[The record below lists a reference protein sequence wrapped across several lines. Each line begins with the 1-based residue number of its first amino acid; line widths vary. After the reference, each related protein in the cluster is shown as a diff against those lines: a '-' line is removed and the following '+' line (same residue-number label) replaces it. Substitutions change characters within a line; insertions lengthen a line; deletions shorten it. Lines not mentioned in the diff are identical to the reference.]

1 MSKRRATLTELA
13 AEVGVTVGTIR
24 YRVQRRQMTPPDRH
38 GRFDAARA
46 LAELAA
52 KRKQRGGRKSGPT
65 KIADVASSRPRDPA
79 DRFRLARARQEELKL
94 RRMERSL
101 IEAEVVRRRVF
112 AFVRLIRDRM
122 DAAVSRE
129 APLGAAHFKID
140 EGDFWRWL
148 KGMMTRLQ
156 TELATLD
163 LDKALGSDP
172 PEDSEEGDDGDE
184 EDGAR
189 SREHRPGA
197 VR

>member
-1 MSKRRATLTELA
+1 MPRLTITERAGRHRLSEA
-13 AEVGVTVGTIR
+13 SIR
-24 YRVQRRQMTPPDRH
+24 YPVRRGQMRQPDRH
-38 GRFDAARA
+38 GRFDRARA

-65 KIADVASSRPRDPA
+65 KIADAASSRPRDPA
-79 DRFRLARARQEELKL
+79 DRFRLARARQEESKL

-101 IEAEVVRRRVF
+101 IEAEVARRRVF

-163 LDKALGSDP
+163 LDKALATDP
-172 PEDSEEGDDGDE
+172 VDDRETGDGD
-184 EDGAR
+184 
-189 SREHRPGA
+189 
-197 VR
+197 

>member
-1 MSKRRATLTELA
+1 MAIEVADALFAQDGVNYA
-13 AEVGVTVGTIR
+13 AGT
-24 YRVQRRQMTPPDRH
+24 YLVPNSAQADL
-38 GRFDAARA
+38 DSAARV

-65 KIADVASSRPRDPA
+65 KIADAASSRPRDPA

-94 RRMERSL
+94 RRMERSV

-140 EGDFWRWL
+140 EGYHGSIELGLIALPLVVTSRQL
-148 KGMMTRLQ
+148 PNGTGQARLP
-156 TELATLD
+156 EAID
-163 LDKALGSDP
+163 GVGASDH
-172 PEDSEEGDDGDE
+172 SG
-184 EDGAR
+184 
-189 SREHRPGA
+189 
-197 VR
+197 

>member
-1 MSKRRATLTELA
+1 MPRLTITELA
-13 AEVGVTVGTIR
+13 ALANVTEASIR
-24 YRVQRRQMTPPDRH
+24 YRVRRRQITPPDRY
-38 GRFDAARA
+38 GRFDRSRA

-52 KRKQRGGRKSGPT
+52 KRKQRGGRKSGATKLAPATPT
-65 KIADVASSRPRDPA
+65 RPSDPA

-94 RRMERSL
+94 RRMEREL
-101 IEAEVVRRRVF
+101 IEVEVVRRRVSAF
-112 AFVRLIRDRM
+112 ARLIRDRM

-129 APLGAAHFKID
+129 APLGAAHFKLD

-172 PEDSEEGDDGDE
+172 AEDGEDE
-184 EDGAR
+184 EDGDER
-189 SREHRPGA
+189 DGCEEP
-197 VR
+197 

>member
-1 MSKRRATLTELA
+1 MPRLTITELA
-13 AEVGVTVGTIR
+13 ALADMTEASIR
-24 YRVQRRQMTPPDRH
+24 YRVRRRQMTPPDRH
-38 GRFDAARA
+38 GRFDRARA

-172 PEDSEEGDDGDE
+172 PEHGEEGEDGDE
-184 EDGAR
+184 KDEC
-189 SREHRPGA
+189 EEP
-197 VR
+197 